1 MGNINN
7 VEMFVKEVMII
18 YKCFVWLA
26 LMFKVV
32 IMFGMSVLE
41 VAVCEYKSME
51 VKKSVMVNKNG

>member
-18 YKCFVWLA
+18 YKCFVWLV

-41 VAVCEYKSME
+41 VVVCEYKSME